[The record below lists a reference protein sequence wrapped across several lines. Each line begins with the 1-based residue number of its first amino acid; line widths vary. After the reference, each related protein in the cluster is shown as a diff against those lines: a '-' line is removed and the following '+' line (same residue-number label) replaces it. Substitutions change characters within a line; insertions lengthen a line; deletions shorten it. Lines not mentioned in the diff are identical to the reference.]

1 MQTFLKVPKKKIMEN
16 NSLDKVSNW
25 LESERKN
32 DNCYYRFYTIKFA
45 NSNATRKDLRSTN
58 FVTQNLDDCI
68 TKLNNDMIIHGQTAE
83 KFFLLNHIGDKKD
96 AHPIS
101 IVFENPYY
109 DSSVHKSSGIH
120 GIHSMNNNNNDM
132 ILNLMKD
139 NHNSNSQMREEIM
152 NLRHEHEL
160 EKMDTR
166 IAELEDGHKNSV
178 ERIGEFFQT
187 DVGQKIV
194 SSVTQLLSQK
204 MAIPQ
209 KQNEVQKPIKT
220 SINEPVQKTIENP
233 EHKQDKE
240 ISSLNE
246 SLVKLDQVFN
256 GDGLNA
262 LNELAQFCVD
272 NPDMAKQIRKKPISN
287 E

>member
-1 MQTFLKVPKKKIMEN
+1 MEN

-25 LESERKN
+25 LSSERKN

-58 FVTQNLDDCI
+58 FVTQNLEECI
-68 TKLNNDMIIHGQTAE
+68 EKLNKDMIIHGQTAE
-83 KFFLLNHIGDKKD
+83 KFFLLNHISDKKD

-109 DSSVHKSSGIH
+109 DSSVHKNSSIH
-120 GIHSMNNNNNDM
+120 GISSYNNNDM
-132 ILNLMKD
+132 ILSLMKD
-139 NHNSNSQMREEIM
+139 NHASNSQMREEIM
-152 NLRHEHEL
+152 SLRHEHEL

-166 IAELEDGHKNSV
+166 IAELEDGQKNSV

-194 SSVTQLLSQK
+194 SSITQLLSQK

-209 KQNEVQKPIKT
+209 QQNKVDQVQAKPIDKAVPNA
-220 SINEPVQKTIENP
+220 IANP

-240 ISSLNE
+240 ISSLNN
-246 SLVKLDQVFN
+246 SLVKLDQVF
-256 GDGLNA
+256 DGEGLSA

-272 NPDMAKQIRKKPISN
+272 NPEMAKTLRKKPTSN

>member
-1 MQTFLKVPKKKIMEN
+1 MEN
-16 NSLDKVSNW
+16 NSLEKVSNW
-25 LESERKN
+25 LSSERKN
-32 DNCYYRFYTIKFA
+32 DNCYYRFYTIKYA

-58 FVTQNLDDCI
+58 FVTESLEECI
-68 TKLNNDMIIHGQTAE
+68 NKLKNDLIIHGQTAE
-83 KFFLLNHIGDKKD
+83 KFFLLNHVADKKD

-109 DSSVHKSSGIH
+109 DSSVHKNSSIH
-120 GIHSMNNNNNDM
+120 GISSMHNNNDM
-132 ILNLMKD
+132 ILSLMKD
-139 NHNSNSQMREEIM
+139 NHTSNSQMREEIM
-152 NLRHEHEL
+152 SLRHEHEL

-166 IAELEDGHKNSV
+166 IAELEDGQKNSI

-194 SSVTQLLSQK
+194 GSITQLLSQK
-204 MAIPQ
+204 MAVPQ
-209 KQNEVQKPIKT
+209 SKEQVNQEQEKQIDKPVPKAIT
-220 SINEPVQKTIENP
+220 NP

-240 ISSLNE
+240 ISNLND
-246 SLVKLDQVFN
+246 SLVKLDKVFD
-256 GDGLNA
+256 GDGLSA

-272 NPDMAKQIRKKPISN
+272 NPEMAKTLRKKPTSN